1 MRWQNDIVISFYLVF
16 TSTQIWF
23 PYHLYNLCFLSTEYF
38 RKLLANGNKTVLV
51 NPILWTRRKD
61 DFVKVWLSSDLSVD
75 IIWIHLLRLKS
86 NETKPDMDRGWT
98 SANIQFPNCNPTV
111 HLDWKHYV
119 WDLSL
124 LSNKRAKYQTIRQS
138 VGRAGECRATT
149 GNWGE
154 ERERSGSGGFKHQN
168 WFSSNV

>member
-38 RKLLANGNKTVLV
+38 RKFLANGNKTVLV

-61 DFVKVWLSSDLSVD
+61 DFVKVWLSSDLSAAR
-75 IIWIHLLRLKS
+75 IWIHLLLES
-86 NETKPDMDRGWT
+86 YETKPAMDRDWT

-119 WDLSL
+119 WDLF
-124 LSNKRAKYQTIRQS
+124 YIHQTGKNIKPS
-138 VGRAGECRATT
+138 V
-149 GNWGE
+149 
-154 ERERSGSGGFKHQN
+154 K
-168 WFSSNV
+168 V